1 MKKMIAIAAVA
12 FLASCGNSTESTT
25 VTNDSTTVGVDT
37 IKVSTDTVKHQ
48 IPDTDTLVPV
58 KTITEEKK

>member
-25 VTNDSTTVGVDT
+25 VTNDSTTVGADT
-37 IKVSTDTVKHQ
+37 IKVS
-48 IPDTDTLVPV
+48 TDTLVPV